1 MIIDKNINP
10 QRDVYYL
17 GALLIKVLKDNS
29 SEISFFEAF
38 IQFNQREKVSMSLFT
53 LAMDWLFLIGAISSK
68 NGRIVKCF

>member
-17 GALLIKVLKDNS
+17 GALLINVLKDNT

-38 IQFNQREKVSMSLFT
+38 IQINQLEKVSMNLYI
-53 LAMDWLFLIGAISSK
+53 LAVDWLYLLGAISSK
-68 NGRIVKCF
+68 DGRIVKCF